1 MISTAHCVNYAHGCS
16 LKKLF
21 KTKIRQNLT
30 KNYQKKG
37 LVHYQNC
44 SKLPPPQK
52 KNFFYHLTSMSKLP

>member
-1 MISTAHCVNYAHGCS
+1 MISTAHCVNYAHGYS

-44 SKLPPPQK
+44 SKLTP
-52 KNFFYHLTSMSKLP
+52 NFFIISLV